1 MSFFGASVKGG
12 DTMTLNILFLT
23 ITVKKNKKTR
33 EAYLQEERVHEL
45 YQAHHDRFIMQRNY

>member
-1 MSFFGASVKGG
+1 
-12 DTMTLNILFLT
+12 MTLNILFLT
-23 ITVKKNKKTR
+23 ITVKKNKKTK